1 MKRFQF
7 NNPTAEWNR
16 DFTLLAV
23 GVFAVGT
30 FLGVQ
35 FSLFNN
41 FVVTRLGIEP
51 HELGWVEALREVP
64 GFLNALFIALM
75 IRIALSRVAGFS
87 LMVMGVGVMAYAHM
101 VSVEALI
108 LYSVVWSIGFHCWM
122 PLQQAMALSYSPA
135 GDKGRW
141 LGQLGSVSSFA
152 SILSIGVC
160 LLVLRFLD
168 YEGMYLLAGATI
180 ILGGIAVLF
189 VTRQKPSV
197 DEKGLVLKRRYG
209 LYYAMNFLQGC
220 RRQMFLT
227 FAIFA
232 LVKVHMMP
240 VETTMVLILINQ
252 VLVTLA
258 APTMGRLVDRYGERR
273 MLTIS
278 YIGLMCVFTG
288 YAVVQHRPSLYVLYC
303 ADNLLFFGDIAL
315 TTYIHKIAL
324 AEDLKPTLS
333 MGVTMN
339 HVAAVVAPLAGG
351 FAWYFF
357 GYQVIFFAG
366 AVLAGVSLVVSQWLD
381 PEGILARDREGG
393 AQVSGATD

>member
-1 MKRFQF
+1 MKFA
-7 NNPTAEWNR
+7 NPLAEWNR
-16 DFTLLAV
+16 DFALLAAA
-23 GVFAVGT
+23 VFAVGT

-41 FVVTRLGIEP
+41 FVVARLGIEP
-51 HELGWVEALREVP
+51 HELGYVEAFREVP

-75 IRIALSRVAGFS
+75 IRLAPSLVAGFA
-87 LMVMGVGVMAYAHM
+87 LMVMGVGVMAYARLA
-101 VSVEALI
+101 SVETLI

-122 PLQQAMALSYSPA
+122 PLQQAMALTYSPA

-141 LGQLGSVSSFA
+141 LGQLGSVSSLA
-152 SILSIGVC
+152 SIISIGVC
-160 LLVLRFLD
+160 MLLMRFLD
-168 YEGMYLLAGATI
+168 YEGMYLLAGLTI
-180 ILGGIAVLF
+180 VVGGSAMLF
-189 VTRQKPSV
+189 AARQKPAEG
-197 DEKGLVLKRRYG
+197 EKGLVLKRRYA
-209 LYYAMNFLQGC
+209 LFYAIHFLQGC

-232 LVKVHMMP
+232 LVKVHLMP

-273 MLTIS
+273 MLSAS
-278 YIGLMCVFTG
+278 YAGLICVFTG
-288 YAVVQHRPSLYVLYC
+288 YAVVQHRPSLYALYC

-324 AEDLKPTLS
+324 EGDLKPTLS

-339 HVAAVVAPLAGG
+339 HVAAVVAPVAGG
-351 FAWYFF
+351 LAWHFF
-357 GYQVIFFAG
+357 GYEVIFFCG
-366 AVLAGVSLVVSQWLD
+366 AALAFISLIVSQRIDPAGV
-381 PEGILARDREGG
+381 LARDRREVQL
-393 AQVSGATD
+393 QVGS